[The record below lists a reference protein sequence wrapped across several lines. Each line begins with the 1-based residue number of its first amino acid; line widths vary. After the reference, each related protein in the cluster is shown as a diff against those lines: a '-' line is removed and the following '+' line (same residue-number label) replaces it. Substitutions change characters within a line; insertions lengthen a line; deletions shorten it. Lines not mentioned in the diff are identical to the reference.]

1 MAQVAEFE
9 RIMRATTAEALRLHD
24 PDAERLFAYCLGSY
38 CRGKP
43 ETGAPALLPS
53 APSPVASIAPRDSQ

>member
-1 MAQVAEFE
+1 MAEFE
-9 RIMRATTAEALRLHD
+9 RIMRAATAEALRLHD

-43 ETGAPALLPS
+43 ETGSFSLP
-53 APSPVASIAPRDSQ
+53 